1 MAVWDDIKKQHK
13 KVRKKGFKAMVSY
26 FWDYYKIPTAVII
39 VIALFS
45 FYLIRDMASN
55 LPYGFYAMMI
65 NSTMHPDG
73 EVIGDD
79 FAAYAGIDTS
89 SYNVL
94 IDTNQTLST
103 SSYNTYDVS
112 TQERI
117 MAITAAGDLDVMI
130 ADQSVFEQ
138 YARNSY
144 MTDLRDLMSEDELKK
159 YEGYIYYVDGAI
171 IKAIEDGTYEQTL
184 QDSSSENDPSANSES
199 PSSQNDPNAAGSDS
213 AATDETIS
221 DEEISYMLG
230 ISSPSSIV
238 SEDAFVLPDPDS
250 MEDPVPVGIILS
262 DTAFMQST
270 NTYAGSV
277 PIFGIIGNSSRTDLA
292 IKFLEYLNEYTP
304 SQGQ

>member
-13 KVRKKGFKAMVSY
+13 KVRKKGFKAMASY
-26 FWDYYKIPTAVII
+26 FWDYYKVPTAVII

-73 EVIGDD
+73 EVIGED
-79 FAAYAGIDTS
+79 FAGYAGIDTS

-159 YEGYIYYVDGAI
+159 YDGYIYYVDGAI
-171 IKAIEDGTYEQTL
+171 LKAIEDGTYEQA
-184 QDSSSENDPSANSES
+184 SSENTADNES
-199 PSSQNDPNAAGSDS
+199 QGSQDDSSVAGSNS

-238 SEDAFVLPDPDS
+238 SEDAFVLPDPDI

-292 IKFLEYLNEYTP
+292 IKFLEYLNEYVP
-304 SQGQ
+304 SEG

>member
-13 KVRKKGFKAMVSY
+13 KVRKKGFKAMASY

-73 EVIGDD
+73 EVIGED
-79 FAAYAGIDTS
+79 FAGYAGIDTS

-159 YEGYIYYVDGAI
+159 YDGYIYYVDGAI
-171 IKAIEDGTYEQTL
+171 LKAIEDGTYEQA
-184 QDSSSENDPSANSES
+184 SSENTADNESQGSQDDPSV
-199 PSSQNDPNAAGSDS
+199 AGSNS

-238 SEDAFVLPDPDS
+238 SEEAFVLPDPDS

-292 IKFLEYLNEYTP
+292 IKFLEYLSEYVP
-304 SQGQ
+304 SEG

>member
-13 KVRKKGFKAMVSY
+13 KVRKKGFKAMASY
-26 FWDYYKIPTAVII
+26 FWDYYKVPTAVII
-39 VIALFS
+39 IIALFS

-73 EVIGDD
+73 EVIGED
-79 FAAYAGIDTS
+79 FAGYAGIDTS

-159 YEGYIYYVDGAI
+159 YDGYIYYVDGAI
-171 IKAIEDGTYEQTL
+171 LKAIEDGTYEQA
-184 QDSSSENDPSANSES
+184 SSENTADNESQDSQDDPSV
-199 PSSQNDPNAAGSDS
+199 AGSNS

-238 SEDAFVLPDPDS
+238 SEDDFVLPDPDS

-292 IKFLEYLNEYTP
+292 IKFLEYLNEYVP
-304 SQGQ
+304 SEG

>member
-26 FWDYYKIPTAVII
+26 FWDYYKVPTAVII

-73 EVIGDD
+73 EVIGED
-79 FAAYAGIDTS
+79 FAGYAGIDTS

-159 YEGYIYYVDGAI
+159 YDGYIYYVDGAI
-171 IKAIEDGTYEQTL
+171 LKAIEDGTYEQA
-184 QDSSSENDPSANSES
+184 SSENTADNESQGSQDDPSI
-199 PSSQNDPNAAGSDS
+199 AGSNS
-213 AATDETIS
+213 AATEETIS

-292 IKFLEYLNEYTP
+292 IKFLEYLNEYAP
-304 SQGQ
+304 SEG

>member
-13 KVRKKGFKAMVSY
+13 KVRKKGFKAMASY
-26 FWDYYKIPTAVII
+26 FWDYYKVPTAVII
-39 VIALFS
+39 IIALFS

-73 EVIGDD
+73 EVIGED
-79 FAAYAGIDTS
+79 FAEYAGIDTS

-159 YEGYIYYVDGAI
+159 YDGYIYYVDGAI
-171 IKAIEDGTYEQTL
+171 LKAIEDGTYEQA
-184 QDSSSENDPSANSES
+184 SSENTADNESQGSQDAPSV
-199 PSSQNDPNAAGSDS
+199 AGSNS

-238 SEDAFVLPDPDS
+238 SEDDFVLPDPDS

-292 IKFLEYLNEYTP
+292 IKFLEYLNEYVP
-304 SQGQ
+304 SEG

>member
-13 KVRKKGFKAMVSY
+13 KVRKKGFKAMASY
-26 FWDYYKIPTAVII
+26 FWDYYKVPTAVII

-73 EVIGDD
+73 EVIGED
-79 FAAYAGIDTS
+79 FAGYAGIDTS

-159 YEGYIYYVDGAI
+159 YDGYIYYVDGAI
-171 IKAIEDGTYEQTL
+171 LKAIEDGTYEQA
-184 QDSSSENDPSANSES
+184 SSENTADNESQGSQDDPSV
-199 PSSQNDPNAAGSDS
+199 AGSNS

-238 SEDAFVLPDPDS
+238 SEEAFVLPDPDS

-292 IKFLEYLNEYTP
+292 IKFLEYLSEYAP
-304 SQGQ
+304 SES

>member
-26 FWDYYKIPTAVII
+26 FWDYYKVPTAVII

-73 EVIGDD
+73 EVIGED
-79 FAAYAGIDTS
+79 FAGYAGIDTN

-159 YEGYIYYVDGAI
+159 YDGYIYYVDGAI
-171 IKAIEDGTYEQTL
+171 LKAIEDGTYEQA
-184 QDSSSENDPSANSES
+184 SSENTADNESQGSQDDPSV
-199 PSSQNDPNAAGSDS
+199 AGSNS

-292 IKFLEYLNEYTP
+292 IKFLEYLNEYAP
-304 SQGQ
+304 SES

>member
-26 FWDYYKIPTAVII
+26 FWDYYKVPTAVII

-73 EVIGDD
+73 EVIGED
-79 FAAYAGIDTS
+79 FAGYAGIDTS

-144 MTDLRDLMSEDELKK
+144 MTDLRELMSEDELKK
-159 YEGYIYYVDGAI
+159 YDGYIYYVDGAI
-171 IKAIEDGTYEQTL
+171 LKAIEDGTYEQA
-184 QDSSSENDPSANSES
+184 SSENTADNESQGSQDDPSV
-199 PSSQNDPNAAGSDS
+199 AGSNS

-238 SEDAFVLPDPDS
+238 SEEAFVLPDPDS

-292 IKFLEYLNEYTP
+292 IKFLEYLNEYAP
-304 SQGQ
+304 SES

>member
-26 FWDYYKIPTAVII
+26 FWDYYKVPTAVII

-73 EVIGDD
+73 EVIGED
-79 FAAYAGIDTS
+79 FAGYAGIDTS

-159 YEGYIYYVDGAI
+159 YDGYIYYVDGAI
-171 IKAIEDGTYEQTL
+171 LKAIEDGTYEQA
-184 QDSSSENDPSANSES
+184 SSENTADNESQDSQDDPSV
-199 PSSQNDPNAAGSDS
+199 AGSNS

-238 SEDAFVLPDPDS
+238 SEDDFVLPDPDS

-292 IKFLEYLNEYTP
+292 IKFLEYLNEYVP
-304 SQGQ
+304 SES

>member
-13 KVRKKGFKAMVSY
+13 KVRKKGFKAMASY
-26 FWDYYKIPTAVII
+26 FWDYYKVPTAVII
-39 VIALFS
+39 IIALFS

-73 EVIGDD
+73 EVIGED
-79 FAAYAGIDTS
+79 FAGYAGIDTS

-159 YEGYIYYVDGAI
+159 YDGYIYYVDGAI
-171 IKAIEDGTYEQTL
+171 LKAIEDGTYEQA
-184 QDSSSENDPSANSES
+184 SSENTADNES
-199 PSSQNDPNAAGSDS
+199 QGSQDDSSVAGSNS

-292 IKFLEYLNEYTP
+292 IKFLEYLNEYAP
-304 SQGQ
+304 SEG

>member
-13 KVRKKGFKAMVSY
+13 KVRKKGFKAMASY

-73 EVIGDD
+73 EVIGED
-79 FAAYAGIDTS
+79 FAGYAGIDTS

-159 YEGYIYYVDGAI
+159 YDGYIYYVDGAI
-171 IKAIEDGTYEQTL
+171 LKAIEDGTYEQA
-184 QDSSSENDPSANSES
+184 SSENTADNESQGSQDDPSV
-199 PSSQNDPNAAGSDS
+199 AGSNS

-292 IKFLEYLNEYTP
+292 IKFLEYLNEYAP
-304 SQGQ
+304 SEG

>member
-1 MAVWDDIKKQHK
+1 
-13 KVRKKGFKAMVSY
+13 
-26 FWDYYKIPTAVII
+26 
-39 VIALFS
+39 
-45 FYLIRDMASN
+45 
-55 LPYGFYAMMI
+55 
-65 NSTMHPDG
+65 MHPDG
-73 EVIGDD
+73 EVIGED
-79 FAAYAGIDTS
+79 FAGYAGIDTS

-159 YEGYIYYVDGAI
+159 YDGYIYYVDGAI
-171 IKAIEDGTYEQTL
+171 LKAIEDGTYEQA
-184 QDSSSENDPSANSES
+184 SSENTADNESQGSQDDPSV
-199 PSSQNDPNAAGSDS
+199 AGSNS

-238 SEDAFVLPDPDS
+238 SEDDFVLPDPDS

-292 IKFLEYLNEYTP
+292 IKFLEYLNEYVP
-304 SQGQ
+304 SEG

>member
-13 KVRKKGFKAMVSY
+13 KVRKKGFKAMASY
-26 FWDYYKIPTAVII
+26 FWDYYKVPTAVII

-73 EVIGDD
+73 EVIGED
-79 FAAYAGIDTS
+79 FAGYAGIDTN

-159 YEGYIYYVDGAI
+159 YDGYIYYVDGAI
-171 IKAIEDGTYEQTL
+171 LKAIEDGTYEQA
-184 QDSSSENDPSANSES
+184 SSENTADNES
-199 PSSQNDPNAAGSDS
+199 QGSQDDSSVAGSNS

-292 IKFLEYLNEYTP
+292 IKFLEYLNEYVP
-304 SQGQ
+304 SEG

>member
-13 KVRKKGFKAMVSY
+13 KVRKKGFKAMASY
-26 FWDYYKIPTAVII
+26 FWDYYKVPTAVII
-39 VIALFS
+39 IIALFS

-73 EVIGDD
+73 EVIGED
-79 FAAYAGIDTS
+79 FAGYAGIDTS

-159 YEGYIYYVDGAI
+159 YDGYIYYVDGAI
-171 IKAIEDGTYEQTL
+171 LKAIEDGTYEQAA
-184 QDSSSENDPSANSES
+184 SENTADNESQGSQDDPSV
-199 PSSQNDPNAAGSDS
+199 AGSNS

-238 SEDAFVLPDPDS
+238 SEEAFVLPDPDS

-292 IKFLEYLNEYTP
+292 IKFLEYLNEYVP
-304 SQGQ
+304 SEG

>member
-13 KVRKKGFKAMVSY
+13 KVRKKGFKAMASY

-73 EVIGDD
+73 EVIGED
-79 FAAYAGIDTS
+79 FAGYAGIDTS

-144 MTDLRDLMSEDELKK
+144 MTDLRDLMSEDELQK
-159 YEGYIYYVDGAI
+159 YDGYIYYVDGAI
-171 IKAIEDGTYEQTL
+171 LKAIEDGTYEQA
-184 QDSSSENDPSANSES
+184 SSENTADNESQGSQDDPSV
-199 PSSQNDPNAAGSDS
+199 AGSNS

-238 SEDAFVLPDPDS
+238 SEDAFVLPDPNS

-292 IKFLEYLNEYTP
+292 IKFLEYLNEYAP
-304 SQGQ
+304 SEG

>member
-13 KVRKKGFKAMVSY
+13 KVRKKGFKAMASY
-26 FWDYYKIPTAVII
+26 FWDYYKVPTAVII

-73 EVIGDD
+73 EVIGED
-79 FAAYAGIDTS
+79 FAGYAGIDTS

-159 YEGYIYYVDGAI
+159 YDGYIYYVDGAI
-171 IKAIEDGTYEQTL
+171 LKAIEDGTYEQA
-184 QDSSSENDPSANSES
+184 SSENTADNESQGSQDDPSV
-199 PSSQNDPNAAGSDS
+199 AGSNS

-238 SEDAFVLPDPDS
+238 SEEAFVLPDPDN

-292 IKFLEYLNEYTP
+292 IKFLEYLNEYVP
-304 SQGQ
+304 SEG

>member
-73 EVIGDD
+73 EVIGED
-79 FAAYAGIDTS
+79 FAGYAGIDTS

-159 YEGYIYYVDGAI
+159 YDGYIYYVDGAI
-171 IKAIEDGTYEQTL
+171 LKAIEDGTYEQA
-184 QDSSSENDPSANSES
+184 SSENTADNESQGSQDDPSV
-199 PSSQNDPNAAGSDS
+199 AGSNS

-238 SEDAFVLPDPDS
+238 SEDDFVLPDPDS

-292 IKFLEYLNEYTP
+292 IKFLEYLNEYVP
-304 SQGQ
+304 SEG

>member
-13 KVRKKGFKAMVSY
+13 KVRKKGFKAMASY
-26 FWDYYKIPTAVII
+26 FWDYYKVPTAVII
-39 VIALFS
+39 IIALFS

-73 EVIGDD
+73 EVIGED
-79 FAAYAGIDTS
+79 FAGYAGIDTS

-144 MTDLRDLMSEDELKK
+144 MTDLRELMSEDELKK
-159 YEGYIYYVDGAI
+159 YEGFIYYVDGAI
-171 IKAIEDGTYEQTL
+171 IKAIEDGTYEQA
-184 QDSSSENDPSANSES
+184 SSENTADNESQGSQDDPSV
-199 PSSQNDPNAAGSDS
+199 AGSDS

-238 SEDAFVLPDPDS
+238 SEEAFVLPDPDS

-292 IKFLEYLNEYTP
+292 IKFLEYLNEYVP
-304 SQGQ
+304 SEG

>member
-26 FWDYYKIPTAVII
+26 FWDYYKAPTAVII

-73 EVIGDD
+73 EVIGED
-79 FAAYAGIDTS
+79 FAGYAGIDTS

-159 YEGYIYYVDGAI
+159 YDGYIYYVDGAI
-171 IKAIEDGTYEQTL
+171 LKAIEDGTYEQA
-184 QDSSSENDPSANSES
+184 SSENTADNESQGSQDDPSV
-199 PSSQNDPNAAGSDS
+199 AGSNS

-238 SEDAFVLPDPDS
+238 SEDDFVLPDPDS

-292 IKFLEYLNEYTP
+292 IKFLEYLNEYVP
-304 SQGQ
+304 SEG

>member
-13 KVRKKGFKAMVSY
+13 KVRKKGFKAMASY
-26 FWDYYKIPTAVII
+26 FWDYYKVPTAVII

-73 EVIGDD
+73 EVIGED
-79 FAAYAGIDTS
+79 FAGYAGIDTS

-159 YEGYIYYVDGAI
+159 YDGYIYYVDGAI
-171 IKAIEDGTYEQTL
+171 LKAIEDGTYEQA
-184 QDSSSENDPSANSES
+184 SSENTADNES
-199 PSSQNDPNAAGSDS
+199 QGSQDDSSVAGSNS

-238 SEDAFVLPDPDS
+238 SEDAFVLPDPNS

-292 IKFLEYLNEYTP
+292 IKFLEYLNEYVP
-304 SQGQ
+304 SEG

>member
-26 FWDYYKIPTAVII
+26 FWDYYKVPTAVII

-73 EVIGDD
+73 EVIGED
-79 FAAYAGIDTS
+79 FAGYAGIDTS

-103 SSYNTYDVS
+103 NSYNTYDVS

-159 YEGYIYYVDGAI
+159 YDGYIYYVDGAI
-171 IKAIEDGTYEQTL
+171 LKAIEDGTYEQA
-184 QDSSSENDPSANSES
+184 SSENTADNESQGSQDDPSV
-199 PSSQNDPNAAGSDS
+199 AGSNS

-238 SEDAFVLPDPDS
+238 SEDDFVLPDPDS

-292 IKFLEYLNEYTP
+292 IKFLEYLNEYVP
-304 SQGQ
+304 SEG

>member
-13 KVRKKGFKAMVSY
+13 KVRKKGFKAMASY

-73 EVIGDD
+73 EVIGED
-79 FAAYAGIDTS
+79 FAGYAGIDTS

-159 YEGYIYYVDGAI
+159 YDGYIYYVDGAI
-171 IKAIEDGTYEQTL
+171 LKAIEDGTYEQA
-184 QDSSSENDPSANSES
+184 SSENTADNESQGSQDDPSV
-199 PSSQNDPNAAGSDS
+199 AGSNS

-292 IKFLEYLNEYTP
+292 IKFLDYLNEYAP
-304 SQGQ
+304 SES

>member
-26 FWDYYKIPTAVII
+26 FWDYYKVPTAVII

-73 EVIGDD
+73 EVIGED
-79 FAAYAGIDTS
+79 FAGYAGIDTS

-159 YEGYIYYVDGAI
+159 YDGYIYYVDGAI
-171 IKAIEDGTYEQTL
+171 LKAIEDGTYEQA
-184 QDSSSENDPSANSES
+184 SSENTADNESQDSQDDPSV
-199 PSSQNDPNAAGSDS
+199 AGSNS

-238 SEDAFVLPDPDS
+238 SEDDFVLPDPDS

-292 IKFLEYLNEYTP
+292 IKFLEYLNEYAP
-304 SQGQ
+304 SEG

>member
-26 FWDYYKIPTAVII
+26 FWDYYKVPTAVTII
-39 VIALFS
+39 IALFS

-73 EVIGDD
+73 EVIGED
-79 FAAYAGIDTS
+79 FAGYAGIDTS

-159 YEGYIYYVDGAI
+159 YDGYIYYVDGAI
-171 IKAIEDGTYEQTL
+171 LKAIEDGTYEQA
-184 QDSSSENDPSANSES
+184 SSENTADNESQDSQDDPSV
-199 PSSQNDPNAAGSDS
+199 AGSNS

-238 SEDAFVLPDPDS
+238 SEDDFVLPDPDS

-292 IKFLEYLNEYTP
+292 IKFLEYLNEYVP
-304 SQGQ
+304 SEG

>member
-13 KVRKKGFKAMVSY
+13 KVRKKGFKAMASY

-73 EVIGDD
+73 EVIGED
-79 FAAYAGIDTS
+79 FAGYAGIDTS

-159 YEGYIYYVDGAI
+159 YDGYIYYVDGAI
-171 IKAIEDGTYEQTL
+171 LKAIEDGTYEQA
-184 QDSSSENDPSANSES
+184 SSENTADNESQGSQDDPSV
-199 PSSQNDPNAAGSDS
+199 AGSNS
-213 AATDETIS
+213 AANDETIS

-292 IKFLEYLNEYTP
+292 IKFLEYLNEYAP
-304 SQGQ
+304 SES

>member
-13 KVRKKGFKAMVSY
+13 KVRKKGFKAMASY
-26 FWDYYKIPTAVII
+26 FWDYYKVPTAVII
-39 VIALFS
+39 IIALFS

-73 EVIGDD
+73 EVIGED
-79 FAAYAGIDTS
+79 FAGYAGIDTS

-159 YEGYIYYVDGAI
+159 YDGYIYYVDGAI
-171 IKAIEDGTYEQTL
+171 LKAIEDGTYEQA
-184 QDSSSENDPSANSES
+184 SSENTADNESQGSQDDPSV
-199 PSSQNDPNAAGSDS
+199 AGSNS

-292 IKFLEYLNEYTP
+292 IKFLEYLNEYVP
-304 SQGQ
+304 SEG

>member
-13 KVRKKGFKAMVSY
+13 KVRKKGFKAMASY
-26 FWDYYKIPTAVII
+26 FWDYYKVPTAVII
-39 VIALFS
+39 IIALFS

-73 EVIGDD
+73 EVIGED
-79 FAAYAGIDTS
+79 FAGYAGIDTS

-159 YEGYIYYVDGAI
+159 YDGYIYYVDGAI
-171 IKAIEDGTYEQTL
+171 LKAIEDGTYEQA
-184 QDSSSENDPSANSES
+184 SSENTADNESQGSQDDPSVT
-199 PSSQNDPNAAGSDS
+199 SSNS

-292 IKFLEYLNEYTP
+292 IKFLEYLNEYAP
-304 SQGQ
+304 SES

>member
-13 KVRKKGFKAMVSY
+13 KVRKKGFKAMASY
-26 FWDYYKIPTAVII
+26 FWDYYKVPTAVII

-73 EVIGDD
+73 EVIGED
-79 FAAYAGIDTS
+79 FAGYAGIDTS

-159 YEGYIYYVDGAI
+159 YDGYIYYVDGAI
-171 IKAIEDGTYEQTL
+171 LKAIEDGTYEQA
-184 QDSSSENDPSANSES
+184 SSENTADNESQGSQDDPSV
-199 PSSQNDPNAAGSDS
+199 AGSNS

-238 SEDAFVLPDPDS
+238 SEDDFVLPDPDS

-292 IKFLEYLNEYTP
+292 IKFLEYLNEYVP
-304 SQGQ
+304 SEN

>member
-26 FWDYYKIPTAVII
+26 FWDYYKVPTAVII

-73 EVIGDD
+73 EVIGED
-79 FAAYAGIDTS
+79 FAGYAGIDTS

-144 MTDLRDLMSEDELKK
+144 MTDLRELMSEDELKK
-159 YEGYIYYVDGAI
+159 YEGFIYYVDGAI
-171 IKAIEDGTYEQTL
+171 IKAIEDGTYEQASSESTADNEN
-184 QDSSSENDPSANSES
+184 QDSQDDPSV
-199 PSSQNDPNAAGSDS
+199 AGSDS

-238 SEDAFVLPDPDS
+238 SEDDFVLPDPDS

-292 IKFLEYLNEYTP
+292 IKFLEYLNEYAP
-304 SQGQ
+304 SES

>member
-13 KVRKKGFKAMVSY
+13 KVRKKGFKAMASY

-73 EVIGDD
+73 EVIGED
-79 FAAYAGIDTS
+79 FAGYAGIDTS

-159 YEGYIYYVDGAI
+159 YDGYIYYVDGAI
-171 IKAIEDGTYEQTL
+171 LKAIEDGTYEQA
-184 QDSSSENDPSANSES
+184 SSESTADNESQGSQDDPSV
-199 PSSQNDPNAAGSDS
+199 AGSNS

-292 IKFLEYLNEYTP
+292 IKFLDYLNEYAP
-304 SQGQ
+304 SES

>member
-73 EVIGDD
+73 EVIGED
-79 FAAYAGIDTS
+79 FAGYAGIDTS

-159 YEGYIYYVDGAI
+159 YDGYIYYVDGAI
-171 IKAIEDGTYEQTL
+171 LKAIEDGTYEQA
-184 QDSSSENDPSANSES
+184 SSESTADNESQGSQDDPSI
-199 PSSQNDPNAAGSDS
+199 AGSNS
-213 AATDETIS
+213 AATEETIS

-292 IKFLEYLNEYTP
+292 IKFLEYLNEYAP
-304 SQGQ
+304 SEG

>member
-13 KVRKKGFKAMVSY
+13 KVRKKGFKAMASY
-26 FWDYYKIPTAVII
+26 FWDYYKVPTAVII
-39 VIALFS
+39 IIALFS

-73 EVIGDD
+73 EVIGED
-79 FAAYAGIDTS
+79 FAGYAGIDTS

-159 YEGYIYYVDGAI
+159 YDGYIYYVDGAI
-171 IKAIEDGTYEQTL
+171 LKAIEDGTYEQA
-184 QDSSSENDPSANSES
+184 SSENTADNES
-199 PSSQNDPNAAGSDS
+199 QGSQDDSSVAGSNS

-292 IKFLEYLNEYTP
+292 IKFLEYLNEYVP
-304 SQGQ
+304 SEG

>member
-13 KVRKKGFKAMVSY
+13 KVRKKGFKAMASY
-26 FWDYYKIPTAVII
+26 FWDYYKVPTAVII

-73 EVIGDD
+73 EVIGED
-79 FAAYAGIDTS
+79 FAGYAGIDTN

-159 YEGYIYYVDGAI
+159 YDGYIYYVDGAI
-171 IKAIEDGTYEQTL
+171 LKAIEDGTYEQA
-184 QDSSSENDPSANSES
+184 SSENTADNESQGSQDDPSV
-199 PSSQNDPNAAGSDS
+199 AGSNS

-292 IKFLEYLNEYTP
+292 IKFLEYLNEYVP
-304 SQGQ
+304 SEG

>member
-13 KVRKKGFKAMVSY
+13 KVRKKGFKAMASY
-26 FWDYYKIPTAVII
+26 FWDYYKVPTAVII

-73 EVIGDD
+73 EVIGED
-79 FAAYAGIDTS
+79 FAGYAGIDTS

-159 YEGYIYYVDGAI
+159 YDGYIYYVDGAI
-171 IKAIEDGTYEQTL
+171 LKAIEDGTYEQA
-184 QDSSSENDPSANSES
+184 SSENTADNESQGSQDDPSV
-199 PSSQNDPNAAGSDS
+199 AGSNS

-292 IKFLEYLNEYTP
+292 IKFLEYLNEYVP
-304 SQGQ
+304 SEG

>member
-26 FWDYYKIPTAVII
+26 FWDYYKVPTVVII

-73 EVIGDD
+73 EVIGED
-79 FAAYAGIDTS
+79 FAGYAGIDTS

-159 YEGYIYYVDGAI
+159 YDGYIYYVDGAI
-171 IKAIEDGTYEQTL
+171 LKAIEDGTYEQA
-184 QDSSSENDPSANSES
+184 SSENTADNESQGSQDDPSV
-199 PSSQNDPNAAGSDS
+199 AGSNS

-292 IKFLEYLNEYTP
+292 IKFLDYLNEYAP
-304 SQGQ
+304 SES

>member
-26 FWDYYKIPTAVII
+26 FWDYYKVPTAVII

-73 EVIGDD
+73 EVIGED
-79 FAAYAGIDTS
+79 FAGYAGIDTS

-159 YEGYIYYVDGAI
+159 YDGYIYYVDGAI
-171 IKAIEDGTYEQTL
+171 LKAIEDGTYEQA
-184 QDSSSENDPSANSES
+184 SSENTADNESQDSQDDPSV
-199 PSSQNDPNAAGSDS
+199 AGSNS

-238 SEDAFVLPDPDS
+238 SEDDFVLPDPDS

-292 IKFLEYLNEYTP
+292 IKFLEYLNEYVP
-304 SQGQ
+304 SEG

>member
-13 KVRKKGFKAMVSY
+13 KVRKKGFKAMASY
-26 FWDYYKIPTAVII
+26 FWDYYKVPTAVII
-39 VIALFS
+39 IIALFS

-73 EVIGDD
+73 EVIGED
-79 FAAYAGIDTS
+79 FAGYAGIDTS

-159 YEGYIYYVDGAI
+159 YDGYIYYVDGAI
-171 IKAIEDGTYEQTL
+171 LKAIEDGTYEQA
-184 QDSSSENDPSANSES
+184 SSENTADNESQGSQDDPSV
-199 PSSQNDPNAAGSDS
+199 AGSNS

-238 SEDAFVLPDPDS
+238 SEDDFVLPDPDS

-270 NTYAGSV
+270 NTYTGSV

-292 IKFLEYLNEYTP
+292 IKFLEYLNEYVP
-304 SQGQ
+304 SEG

>member
-73 EVIGDD
+73 EVIGED
-79 FAAYAGIDTS
+79 FAGYAGIDTS

-159 YEGYIYYVDGAI
+159 YDGYIYYVDGAI
-171 IKAIEDGTYEQTL
+171 LKAIEDGTYEQA
-184 QDSSSENDPSANSES
+184 SSENTADNESQDSQDDPSV
-199 PSSQNDPNAAGSDS
+199 AGSNS

-238 SEDAFVLPDPDS
+238 SEDDFVLPDPDS

-292 IKFLEYLNEYTP
+292 IKFLEYLNEYVP
-304 SQGQ
+304 SEG

>member
-13 KVRKKGFKAMVSY
+13 KVRKKGFKAMASY

-73 EVIGDD
+73 EVIGED
-79 FAAYAGIDTS
+79 FAGYAGIDTS

-159 YEGYIYYVDGAI
+159 YDGYIYYVDGAI
-171 IKAIEDGTYEQTL
+171 LKAIEDGTYEQA
-184 QDSSSENDPSANSES
+184 SSENTADNESQDSQDDPSV
-199 PSSQNDPNAAGSDS
+199 AGSNS

-238 SEDAFVLPDPDS
+238 SEDDFVLPDPDS

-292 IKFLEYLNEYTP
+292 IKFLEYLNEYVP
-304 SQGQ
+304 SEG

>member
-13 KVRKKGFKAMVSY
+13 KVRKKGFKAMASY

-73 EVIGDD
+73 EVIGED
-79 FAAYAGIDTS
+79 FAGYAGIDTS

-159 YEGYIYYVDGAI
+159 YDGYIYYVDGAI
-171 IKAIEDGTYEQTL
+171 LKAIEDGTYEQA
-184 QDSSSENDPSANSES
+184 SSENTADNESQGSQDDPSV
-199 PSSQNDPNAAGSDS
+199 AGSNS

-238 SEDAFVLPDPDS
+238 SEDDFVLPDPDS

-292 IKFLEYLNEYTP
+292 IKFLEYLNEYVP
-304 SQGQ
+304 SEG